1 MKNLI
6 ALTLLTLS
14 LLAPATNALPHD
26 LDRLRLKDQHDTPV
40 KIPTDTRYVV
50 FAHDMSSKDLVE
62 EWLESKDDGF
72 MKNNRIVY
80 VVNIS
85 GMPRIIA
92 RMFAFPA
99 LRKLPY
105 QVIIDEVGQKT
116 GDWETRD
123 SAVSVFTVK
132 DLSVTDTAFIDDSA
146 ELDALIS
153 GKETASAAEQPAPD
167 AAEESATAPA
177 E

>member
-80 VVNIS
+80 VVNI
-85 GMPRIIA
+85 MCVNMRTI
-92 RMFAFPA
+92 
-99 LRKLPY
+99 
-105 QVIIDEVGQKT
+105 
-116 GDWETRD
+116 
-123 SAVSVFTVK
+123 
-132 DLSVTDTAFIDDSA
+132 
-146 ELDALIS
+146 
-153 GKETASAAEQPAPD
+153 
-167 AAEESATAPA
+167 
-177 E
+177 